1 MKKAISVAATIGLG
15 GLGSLAHATNGD
27 QMLGTTA
34 QQWGMAG
41 AVVAN
46 PTDAGTAITN
56 PAGLTSLDI
65 EEARFDLGFGL
76 LNPPR
81 EVNGTESD
89 SNYYM
94 LPGGAGALKISDRL
108 TFGMGMS
115 GLSGMGVD
123 VPLEMGNNPQVVTN
137 KQFYKIAPG
146 FGYRVTEDLSL
157 GAAFNLDYQSLAMA
171 QYQGDPTDPTNAR
184 KNLQLPQDQVYGYG
198 ATLGLT
204 YDLSPQWRLGLA
216 YTTKQ
221 EMDEFQWNAFNGEYR
236 MEMDAPPTL
245 AGGVAFK
252 PDSTWL
258 IEADIK
264 QIWFSQVMDEI
275 DLETPKGTQVMEF
288 GWDDQTVFSL
298 GVQKDVTAATTV
310 RAGYNYGESPIDG
323 EDVRNNFGSLAVTEH
338 HASVGLTQD
347 LKEGVSGSLSYVRAF
362 HNSVSDDAGNE
373 IELEQN
379 VVNLQ
384 LSYSH

>member
-1 MKKAISVAATIGLG
+1 MKKTISLAAAVGLG
-15 GLGSLAHATNGD
+15 GLGTLAHATNGD

-41 AVVAN
+41 AVVAS

-81 EVNGTESD
+81 KVNGTESD

-94 LPGGAGALKISDRL
+94 IPAGAGALKVNDRL
-108 TFGMGMS
+108 TFGMGMA

-123 VPLEMGNNPQVVTN
+123 VPLEMGSNPQVVTT

-146 FGYRVTEDLSL
+146 FGYRVTDSLSL

-171 QYQGDPTDPTNAR
+171 MYQGDPADPTNAMQ
-184 KNLQLPQDQVYGYG
+184 NLQLPQDQAYGYG

-204 YDLSPQWRLGLA
+204 WDLSRRWRLGLA

-221 EMDEFQWNAFNGEYR
+221 EMNEFKWNSFNGEYR
-236 MEMDAPPTL
+236 MEMDAPPML
-245 AGGVAFK
+245 AAGVAFR
-252 PDSTWL
+252 PSSTLL
-258 IEADIK
+258 IEADVK
-264 QIWFSQVMDEI
+264 RIWFSQVLDTI
-275 DLETPKGTQVMEF
+275 DLKTPAGTRKMEF
-288 GWDDQTVFSL
+288 GWDNQTVYAL
-298 GVQKDVTAATTV
+298 GVQKEVTAGTTV

-323 EDVRNNFGSLAVTEH
+323 EDVTTNFGSLAVTEH
-338 HASVGLTQD
+338 HASLGLTQD
-347 LKEGVSGSLSYVRAF
+347 LSDRVSGSVSYVRAF
-362 HNSVSDDAGNE
+362 RNSVSDSAGNE

-384 LSYSH
+384 LSYRH